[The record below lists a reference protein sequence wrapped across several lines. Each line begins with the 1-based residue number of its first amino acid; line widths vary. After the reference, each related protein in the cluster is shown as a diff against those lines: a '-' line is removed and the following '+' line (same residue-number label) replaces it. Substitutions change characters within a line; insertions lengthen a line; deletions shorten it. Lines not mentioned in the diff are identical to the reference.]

1 MWEPKTLDVGCE
13 ANQVGVQ
20 PTPGAVFLNLK
31 HRRAGVTLQS
41 MFIEMTIGEASVLRR
56 ELDASLKTAIEAM

>member
-1 MWEPKTLDVGCE
+1 MWEPKTIDVGGE

-31 HRRAGVTLQS
+31 HRRAGHTLRS
-41 MFIEMTIGEASVLRR
+41 MFIEMTIGEASVLLR